1 MEEHQIQSLARR
13 RAIVLYAETTE
24 GSKFCVRLKQQVSTP
39 NESFHNG
46 RSYLGGMLSILGRW
60 LGLFANGLF
69 GHRGHIHS
77 VHSTSDASEIPL
89 KSQSQKVM
97 WQQRHMTFWD
107 WDLRGISE

>member
-1 MEEHQIQSLARR
+1 GRITQKNPAVNRHRSRKFMEEHQVQCFARR
-13 RAIVLYAETTE
+13 SAIVLYAETTE

-69 GHRGHIHS
+69 GDFSHIHS
-77 VHSTSDASEIPL
+77 MNSASPTANVACES
-89 KSQSQKVM
+89 KSQ
-97 WQQRHMTFWD
+97 
-107 WDLRGISE
+107 E